1 MVSLTVSS
9 DSNSQN
15 KPIDSGAVL
24 FKQVPSIARYPNF
37 LRKFL
42 VFTLQWLIS
51 ERRINEFLSKHAL
64 TRDFDFIDQVFQLL
78 QTDCTVRHSDLE
90 NIPADGRVIIVANHP
105 LGGLDGLALLRL
117 VSSVRR
123 DVRIVVNEL
132 LLNITQLNNL
142 SLPVDAMG
150 GETRKADISRIRDA
164 LNNDEAVIIFPS
176 GEVSRASPKGI
187 RDRKWLPGFIQLA
200 KTTRA
205 PVLPVHIKARNSNL
219 FYAVS
224 RISRPLSML
233 MLPRE
238 MLGFRG
244 QIKFTIGQMIAP
256 KAIES
261 LPFSRKKRASLLR
274 EHLWRIGVGKKPL
287 FDTETSIIHPQNR
300 QAIRAEL
307 KQAEILG
314 QTSDNKTILLF
325 DYRDNSVVLDEIG
338 RLREITF
345 RAVGEGTGR
354 RKDTDHFD
362 QYYRHLILWDE
373 KDLEIVGAYRMGEI
387 WKWPHHDSALLYS
400 SSLFD
405 YSDTATTLFDG
416 GLELGRSF
424 VQPQYWGKLSL
435 DYLWQGIG
443 AYLARHP
450 DVTYLFGP
458 VSLSQ
463 NLPKKALDL
472 LVSHYGSHYPDPQ
485 NLASAK
491 KPYVVDVGPT
501 ASCTGPQDTENA
513 ATAFVDLRAQLDFLG
528 VKIPTLYKQYA
539 EVCLPGGTRFCGF
552 NIDENFGYC
561 VDGLVV
567 VDLDQLKPK
576 KRDRYITRHKISQ
589 HRPTPFNKVQS

>member
-1 MVSLTVSS
+1 MKRMDSLAVSS
-9 DSNSQN
+9 DTTSQN
-15 KPIDSGAVL
+15 KPIDSGAIL
-24 FKQVPSIARYPNF
+24 LEQMPSIARYPKL
-37 LRKFL
+37 LRRL
-42 VFTLQWLIS
+42 LLLTLQWLIC
-51 ERRINEFLSKHAL
+51 ERRINRFLSQHAM
-64 TRDFDFIDQVFQLL
+64 TRDFDFVDQVFQLVP
-78 QTDCTVRHSDLE
+78 TDCTVRHSDLE
-90 NIPADGRVIIVANHP
+90 NIPARGRVIIVANHP

-142 SLPVDAMG
+142 FLPVDAMG
-150 GETRKADISRIRDA
+150 GETRKADISRILDA

-176 GEVSRASPKGI
+176 GEVSRAGPKGI

-200 KTTRA
+200 KTAYA

-219 FYAVS
+219 FYVVS

-238 MLGFRG
+238 MLGFGG
-244 QIKFTIGQMIAP
+244 QMKFTIGQMITP

-261 LPFSRKKRASLLR
+261 LPFSRKKRASLLS

-287 FDTETSIIHPQNR
+287 FDTETSIIRPQDR
-300 QAIRAEL
+300 QTIRAEL

-314 QTSDNKTILLF
+314 RTSDNKTILLF

-362 QYYRHLILWDE
+362 QYYRHLILWDDN
-373 KDLEIVGAYRMGEI
+373 DLEIVGAYRLGEI
-387 WKWPHHDSALLYS
+387 WKWPQRDSALLYS

-405 YSDTATTLFDG
+405 YSDTATKLFEG

-443 AYLARHP
+443 AYLARHT
-450 DVTYLFGP
+450 DVKYLFGP

-463 NLPKKALDL
+463 NLPKKARDL
-472 LVSHYGSHYPDPQ
+472 LVSHYGSHYQDPE

-501 ASCTGPQDTENA
+501 VSMTGPQDTENA
-513 ATAFVDLRAQLDFLG
+513 AAAFVNMRAQLDFLG

-539 EVCLPGGTRFCGF
+539 EVCLPGGTRFCCF
-552 NIDENFGYC
+552 NIDKNFGYC

-567 VDLDQLKPK
+567 VDLDHLKPK
-576 KRDRYITRHKISQ
+576 KRERYITRHKISLDP
-589 HRPTPFNKVQS
+589 PTAIQ

>member
-1 MVSLTVSS
+1 MDSLAVSS
-9 DSNSQN
+9 DTTSQN
-15 KPIDSGAVL
+15 KPIDSGAIL
-24 FKQVPSIARYPNF
+24 LEQMPSIARYPKL
-37 LRKFL
+37 LRRL
-42 VFTLQWLIS
+42 LLLTLQWLIC
-51 ERRINEFLSKHAL
+51 ERRINRFLSQHAM
-64 TRDFDFIDQVFQLL
+64 TRDFDFVDQVFQLV

-90 NIPADGRVIIVANHP
+90 NIPARGRVIIVANHP

-142 SLPVDAMG
+142 FLPVDAMG
-150 GETRKADISRIRDA
+150 GETRKADISRILDA

-176 GEVSRASPKGI
+176 GEVSRAGPKGI

-200 KTTRA
+200 KTAYA

-219 FYAVS
+219 FYVVS

-238 MLGFRG
+238 MLGFGG
-244 QIKFTIGQMIAP
+244 QMKFTIGQMIAP
-256 KAIES
+256 NAIES
-261 LPFSRKKRASLLR
+261 LPFSRKKRASLLS

-287 FDTETSIIHPQNR
+287 FDTETSIIRPQDR
-300 QAIRAEL
+300 QTIRAEL

-314 QTSDNKTILLF
+314 QTSDNKIILLF

-338 RLREITF
+338 RLREVTF

-362 QYYRHLILWDE
+362 QYYRHLILWDDN
-373 KDLEIVGAYRMGEI
+373 DLEIVGAYRLGEI
-387 WKWPHHDSALLYS
+387 WKWPQRDSALLYS

-405 YSDTATTLFDG
+405 YSDTATKLFGG

-443 AYLARHP
+443 AYLARHT
-450 DVTYLFGP
+450 DVKYLFGP

-463 NLPKKALDL
+463 NLPKKARDL
-472 LVSHYGSHYPDPQ
+472 LVSHYGSHYQDPE

-501 ASCTGPQDTENA
+501 VSMTGPQDTENA
-513 ATAFVDLRAQLDFLG
+513 AAAFVNMRAQLDFLG

-539 EVCLPGGTRFCGF
+539 EVCLPGGTRFCCF
-552 NIDENFGYC
+552 NIDKNFGYC

-567 VDLDQLKPK
+567 VDLDHLKPK
-576 KRDRYITRHKISQ
+576 KRERYITRHKISLDP
-589 HRPTPFNKVQS
+589 PTAIQ

>member
-1 MVSLTVSS
+1 MDSLAVSS
-9 DSNSQN
+9 DTTSQN
-15 KPIDSGAVL
+15 KPIDSGAIL
-24 FKQVPSIARYPNF
+24 LEQMPSIARYPKL
-37 LRKFL
+37 LRRL
-42 VFTLQWLIS
+42 LLLTLQWLIC
-51 ERRINEFLSKHAL
+51 ERRINRFLSQHAM
-64 TRDFDFIDQVFQLL
+64 TRDFDFVDQVFQLVP
-78 QTDCTVRHSDLE
+78 TDCTVRHSDLE
-90 NIPADGRVIIVANHP
+90 NIPARGRVIIVANHP

-142 SLPVDAMG
+142 FLPVDAMG
-150 GETRKADISRIRDA
+150 GETRKADISRILDA

-176 GEVSRASPKGI
+176 GEVSRAGPKGI

-200 KTTRA
+200 KTAYA

-219 FYAVS
+219 FYVVS

-238 MLGFRG
+238 MLGFGG
-244 QIKFTIGQMIAP
+244 QMKFTIGQMIAP
-256 KAIES
+256 NAIES
-261 LPFSRKKRASLLR
+261 LPFSRKKRASLLS

-287 FDTETSIIHPQNR
+287 FDTETSIIRPQDR
-300 QAIRAEL
+300 QTIRAEL

-314 QTSDNKTILLF
+314 RTSDNKTILLF

-362 QYYRHLILWDE
+362 QYYRHLILWDDN
-373 KDLEIVGAYRMGEI
+373 DLEIVGAYRLGEI
-387 WKWPHHDSALLYS
+387 WKWPQRDSALLYS

-405 YSDTATTLFDG
+405 YSDTATKLFEG

-443 AYLARHP
+443 AYLARHT
-450 DVTYLFGP
+450 DVKYLFGP

-463 NLPKKALDL
+463 NLPKKARDL
-472 LVSHYGSHYPDPQ
+472 LVSHYGSHYQDPE

-501 ASCTGPQDTENA
+501 VSMTGPQDTENA
-513 ATAFVDLRAQLDFLG
+513 AAAFVNMRAQLDFLG

-539 EVCLPGGTRFCGF
+539 EVCLPGGTRFCCF

-567 VDLDQLKPK
+567 VDLDHLKPK
-576 KRDRYITRHKISQ
+576 KRERYITRHKISQ
-589 HRPTPFNKVQS
+589 DPPTAIQ

>member
-1 MVSLTVSS
+1 MKRMDSLAVSS
-9 DSNSQN
+9 DTTSQN
-15 KPIDSGAVL
+15 KPIDSGAIL
-24 FKQVPSIARYPNF
+24 LEQMPSIARYPKL
-37 LRKFL
+37 LRRL
-42 VFTLQWLIS
+42 LLLTLQWLIC
-51 ERRINEFLSKHAL
+51 ERRINRFLSQHAM
-64 TRDFDFIDQVFQLL
+64 TRDFDFVDQVFQLVP
-78 QTDCTVRHSDLE
+78 TDCTVRHSDLE
-90 NIPADGRVIIVANHP
+90 NIPARGRVIIVANHP

-142 SLPVDAMG
+142 FLPVDAMG
-150 GETRKADISRIRDA
+150 GETRKADISRILDA

-176 GEVSRASPKGI
+176 GEVSRAGPKGI

-200 KTTRA
+200 KTAYA

-219 FYAVS
+219 FYVVS

-238 MLGFRG
+238 MLGFGG
-244 QIKFTIGQMIAP
+244 QMKFTIGQMIAP
-256 KAIES
+256 NAIES
-261 LPFSRKKRASLLR
+261 LPFSRKKRASLLS

-287 FDTETSIIHPQNR
+287 FDTETSIIRPQDR
-300 QAIRAEL
+300 QSIRAEL

-314 QTSDNKTILLF
+314 QTSDNKIILLF

-362 QYYRHLILWDE
+362 QYYRHLILWDDN
-373 KDLEIVGAYRMGEI
+373 DLEIVGAYRLGEI
-387 WKWPHHDSALLYS
+387 WKWPQRDSALLYS

-405 YSDTATTLFDG
+405 YSDTATKLFEG

-443 AYLARHP
+443 AYLARHT
-450 DVTYLFGP
+450 DVKYLFGP

-463 NLPKKALDL
+463 NLPKKARDL
-472 LVSHYGSHYPDPQ
+472 LVSHYGSHYQDPE

-501 ASCTGPQDTENA
+501 VSMTGPQDTENA
-513 ATAFVDLRAQLDFLG
+513 AAAFFNMRAQLDFLG

-539 EVCLPGGTRFCGF
+539 EVCLPGGTRFCCF
-552 NIDENFGYC
+552 NIDKNFGYC

-567 VDLDQLKPK
+567 VDLDHLKPK
-576 KRDRYITRHKISQ
+576 KRERYITRHKISLDP
-589 HRPTPFNKVQS
+589 PTAIQ

>member
-1 MVSLTVSS
+1 MDSLAVSS
-9 DSNSQN
+9 DTTSQN
-15 KPIDSGAVL
+15 KPIDSGAIL
-24 FKQVPSIARYPNF
+24 LEQMPSIARYPKL
-37 LRKFL
+37 LRRL
-42 VFTLQWLIS
+42 LLLTLQWLIC
-51 ERRINEFLSKHAL
+51 ERRINRFLVQHAM
-64 TRDFDFIDQVFQLL
+64 TRDFDFVDQVFQLV

-90 NIPADGRVIIVANHP
+90 NIPARGRVIIVANHP

-123 DVRIVVNEL
+123 DVRIVANEL

-142 SLPVDAMG
+142 FLPVDAMG
-150 GETRKADISRIRDA
+150 GETRKADISRILDA

-176 GEVSRASPKGI
+176 GEVSRAGPKGI

-200 KTTRA
+200 KTAYA

-219 FYAVS
+219 FYVVS

-238 MLGFRG
+238 MLGFGG
-244 QIKFTIGQMIAP
+244 QMKFTIGQMITP

-261 LPFSRKKRASLLR
+261 LPFSRKKRASLLS

-287 FDTETSIIHPQNR
+287 FDTETSIIRPQDR
-300 QAIRAEL
+300 QTIRAEL

-314 QTSDNKTILLF
+314 RTSDNKTILLF

-362 QYYRHLILWDE
+362 QYYRHLILWDDN
-373 KDLEIVGAYRMGEI
+373 DLEIVGAYRLGEI
-387 WKWPHHDSALLYS
+387 WKWPQRDSALLYS

-405 YSDTATTLFDG
+405 YSDTATKLFEG

-443 AYLARHP
+443 AYLARHT
-450 DVTYLFGP
+450 DVKYLFGP

-463 NLPKKALDL
+463 NLPKKARDL
-472 LVSHYGSHYPDPQ
+472 LVSHYGSHYQDPE

-501 ASCTGPQDTENA
+501 VSMTGPQDTENA
-513 ATAFVDLRAQLDFLG
+513 AAAFVNMRAQLDFLG

-539 EVCLPGGTRFCGF
+539 EVCLPGGTRFCCF
-552 NIDENFGYC
+552 NIDKNFGYC

-567 VDLDQLKPK
+567 VDLDHLKPK
-576 KRDRYITRHKISQ
+576 KRERYITRHKISLDP
-589 HRPTPFNKVQS
+589 PTAIQ

>member
-1 MVSLTVSS
+1 MDSLAVSS
-9 DSNSQN
+9 DTTSQN
-15 KPIDSGAVL
+15 KPIDSGAIL
-24 FKQVPSIARYPNF
+24 LEQMPSIARYPKL
-37 LRKFL
+37 LRRL
-42 VFTLQWLIS
+42 LLLTLQWLIC
-51 ERRINEFLSKHAL
+51 ERRINRFLSQHAM
-64 TRDFDFIDQVFQLL
+64 TRDFDFVDQVFQLVP
-78 QTDCTVRHSDLE
+78 TDCTVRHSDLE
-90 NIPADGRVIIVANHP
+90 NIPARGRVIIVANHP

-142 SLPVDAMG
+142 FLPVDAMG
-150 GETRKADISRIRDA
+150 GETRKADISRILDA

-176 GEVSRASPKGI
+176 GEVSRAGPKGI

-200 KTTRA
+200 KTAYA

-219 FYAVS
+219 FYVVS

-238 MLGFRG
+238 MLGFGG
-244 QIKFTIGQMIAP
+244 QMKFTIGQMITP

-261 LPFSRKKRASLLR
+261 LPFSRKKRASLLS

-287 FDTETSIIHPQNR
+287 FDTETSIIRPQDR
-300 QAIRAEL
+300 QTIRAEL

-314 QTSDNKTILLF
+314 QTSDNKIILLF

-362 QYYRHLILWDE
+362 QYYRHLILWDDN
-373 KDLEIVGAYRMGEI
+373 DLEIVGAYRLGEI
-387 WKWPHHDSALLYS
+387 WKWPQRDSALLYS

-443 AYLARHP
+443 AYLARHT
-450 DVTYLFGP
+450 DVKYLFGP

-463 NLPKKALDL
+463 NLPKKARDL
-472 LVSHYGSHYPDPQ
+472 LVSHYGSHYQDPE

-501 ASCTGPQDTENA
+501 VSMTGPQDTENA
-513 ATAFVDLRAQLDFLG
+513 AAAFVNMRAQLDFLG

-539 EVCLPGGTRFCGF
+539 EVCLPGGTRFCCF

-567 VDLDQLKPK
+567 VDLDHLKPK
-576 KRDRYITRHKISQ
+576 KRERYITRHKISLDP
-589 HRPTPFNKVQS
+589 PTAIQ

>member
-1 MVSLTVSS
+1 MDSLAVSS
-9 DSNSQN
+9 DTTSQN
-15 KPIDSGAVL
+15 KPIDSGAIL
-24 FKQVPSIARYPNF
+24 LEQMPSIARYPKL
-37 LRKFL
+37 LRRL
-42 VFTLQWLIS
+42 LLLTLQWLIC
-51 ERRINEFLSKHAL
+51 ERRINRFLSQHAM
-64 TRDFDFIDQVFQLL
+64 TRDFDFVDQVFQLVP
-78 QTDCTVRHSDLE
+78 TDCTVRHSDLE
-90 NIPADGRVIIVANHP
+90 NIPARGRVIIVANHP

-142 SLPVDAMG
+142 FLPVDAMG
-150 GETRKADISRIRDA
+150 GETRKADISRILDA

-176 GEVSRASPKGI
+176 GEVSRAGPKGI

-200 KTTRA
+200 KTAYA

-219 FYAVS
+219 FYVVS

-238 MLGFRG
+238 MLGFGG
-244 QIKFTIGQMIAP
+244 QMKFTIGQMITP

-261 LPFSRKKRASLLR
+261 LPFSRKKRASLLS

-287 FDTETSIIHPQNR
+287 FDTETSIIRPQDR
-300 QAIRAEL
+300 QTIRAEL

-314 QTSDNKTILLF
+314 RTSDNKTILLF

-362 QYYRHLILWDE
+362 QYYRHLILWDDN
-373 KDLEIVGAYRMGEI
+373 DLEIVGAYRLGEI
-387 WKWPHHDSALLYS
+387 WKWPQRDSALLYS

-405 YSDTATTLFDG
+405 YSDTATKLFEG

-443 AYLARHP
+443 AYLARHT
-450 DVTYLFGP
+450 DVKYLFGP

-463 NLPKKALDL
+463 NLPKKARDL
-472 LVSHYGSHYPDPQ
+472 LVSHYGSHYQDPE

-501 ASCTGPQDTENA
+501 VSMTGPQDTENA
-513 ATAFVDLRAQLDFLG
+513 AAAFVNMRAQLDFLG

-539 EVCLPGGTRFCGF
+539 EVCLPGGTRFCCF
-552 NIDENFGYC
+552 NIDKNFGYC

-567 VDLDQLKPK
+567 VDLDHLKPK
-576 KRDRYITRHKISQ
+576 KRERYITRHKISLDP
-589 HRPTPFNKVQS
+589 PTAIQ

>member
-1 MVSLTVSS
+1 MDSLAVSS
-9 DSNSQN
+9 DTTSQN
-15 KPIDSGAVL
+15 KPIDSGAIL
-24 FKQVPSIARYPNF
+24 LEQMPSIARYPKL
-37 LRKFL
+37 LRRL
-42 VFTLQWLIS
+42 LLLTLQWLIC
-51 ERRINEFLSKHAL
+51 ERRINRFLSQHAM
-64 TRDFDFIDQVFQLL
+64 TRDFDFVDQVFQLVP
-78 QTDCTVRHSDLE
+78 TDCTVRHSDLE
-90 NIPADGRVIIVANHP
+90 NIPARGRVIIVANHP

-142 SLPVDAMG
+142 FLPVDAMG
-150 GETRKADISRIRDA
+150 GETRKADISRILDA

-176 GEVSRASPKGI
+176 GEVSRAGPKGI

-200 KTTRA
+200 KTAYA

-219 FYAVS
+219 FYVVS

-238 MLGFRG
+238 MLGFGG
-244 QIKFTIGQMIAP
+244 QMKFTIGQMIAP
-256 KAIES
+256 NAIES
-261 LPFSRKKRASLLR
+261 LPFSRKKRASLLS

-287 FDTETSIIHPQNR
+287 FDTETSIIRPQDR
-300 QAIRAEL
+300 QTIRAEL

-314 QTSDNKTILLF
+314 QTSDNKIILLF

-362 QYYRHLILWDE
+362 QYYRHLILWDDN
-373 KDLEIVGAYRMGEI
+373 DLEIVGAYRLGEI
-387 WKWPHHDSALLYS
+387 WKWPQRDSALLYS

-405 YSDTATTLFDG
+405 YSDTATKLFEG

-443 AYLARHP
+443 AYLARHT
-450 DVTYLFGP
+450 DVKYLFGP

-463 NLPKKALDL
+463 NLPKKARDL
-472 LVSHYGSHYPDPQ
+472 LVSHYGSHYQDPE

-501 ASCTGPQDTENA
+501 VSMTGPQDTENA
-513 ATAFVDLRAQLDFLG
+513 AAAFVNMRAQLDFLG

-539 EVCLPGGTRFCGF
+539 EVCLPGGTRFCCF

-567 VDLDQLKPK
+567 VDLDHLKPK
-576 KRDRYITRHKISQ
+576 KRERYITRHKISQ
-589 HRPTPFNKVQS
+589 DSPTAIQ

>member
-1 MVSLTVSS
+1 MDSLAVSS
-9 DSNSQN
+9 DTTSQN
-15 KPIDSGAVL
+15 KPIDSGAIL
-24 FKQVPSIARYPNF
+24 LEQMPSIARYPKL
-37 LRKFL
+37 LRRL
-42 VFTLQWLIS
+42 LLLTLQWLIC
-51 ERRINEFLSKHAL
+51 ERRINRFLSQHAM
-64 TRDFDFIDQVFQLL
+64 TRDFDFVDQVFQLV

-90 NIPADGRVIIVANHP
+90 NIPARGRVIIVANHP

-142 SLPVDAMG
+142 FLPVDAMG
-150 GETRKADISRIRDA
+150 GETRKADISRILDA

-176 GEVSRASPKGI
+176 GEVSRAGPKGI

-200 KTTRA
+200 KTAYA

-219 FYAVS
+219 FYVVS

-238 MLGFRG
+238 MLGFGG
-244 QIKFTIGQMIAP
+244 QMKFTIGQMIAP
-256 KAIES
+256 NAIES
-261 LPFSRKKRASLLR
+261 LPFSRKKRASLLS

-287 FDTETSIIHPQNR
+287 FDTETSIIRPQDR
-300 QAIRAEL
+300 QTIRAEL

-314 QTSDNKTILLF
+314 RTSDNKTILLF

-362 QYYRHLILWDE
+362 QYYRHLILWDDN
-373 KDLEIVGAYRMGEI
+373 DLEIVGAYRLGEI
-387 WKWPHHDSALLYS
+387 WKWPQRDSALLYS

-405 YSDTATTLFDG
+405 YSDTATKLFEG

-443 AYLARHP
+443 AYLARHT
-450 DVTYLFGP
+450 DVKYLFGP

-463 NLPKKALDL
+463 NLPKKARDL
-472 LVSHYGSHYPDPQ
+472 LVSHYGSHYQDPE

-501 ASCTGPQDTENA
+501 VSMTGPQDTENA
-513 ATAFVDLRAQLDFLG
+513 AAAFVNMRAQLDFLG

-539 EVCLPGGTRFCGF
+539 EVCLPGGTRFCCF

-567 VDLDQLKPK
+567 VDLDHLKPK
-576 KRDRYITRHKISQ
+576 KRERYITRHKISLDP
-589 HRPTPFNKVQS
+589 PTAIQ

>member
-1 MVSLTVSS
+1 MDSLAVSS
-9 DSNSQN
+9 DTTSQN
-15 KPIDSGAVL
+15 KPIDSGAIL
-24 FKQVPSIARYPNF
+24 LEQMPSIARYPKL
-37 LRKFL
+37 LRRL
-42 VFTLQWLIS
+42 LLLTLQWLIC
-51 ERRINEFLSKHAL
+51 ERRINRFLSQHAM
-64 TRDFDFIDQVFQLL
+64 TRDFDFVDQVFQLV

-90 NIPADGRVIIVANHP
+90 NIPARGRVIIVANHP

-142 SLPVDAMG
+142 FLPVDAMG
-150 GETRKADISRIRDA
+150 GETRKADISRILDA

-176 GEVSRASPKGI
+176 GEVSRAGPKGI

-200 KTTRA
+200 KTAYA

-219 FYAVS
+219 FYVVS

-238 MLGFRG
+238 MLGFGG
-244 QIKFTIGQMIAP
+244 QMKFTIGQMITP

-261 LPFSRKKRASLLR
+261 LPFSRKKRASLLS

-287 FDTETSIIHPQNR
+287 FDTETSIIRPQDR
-300 QAIRAEL
+300 QTIRAEL

-314 QTSDNKTILLF
+314 QTSDNKIILLF

-362 QYYRHLILWDE
+362 QYYRHLILWDDN
-373 KDLEIVGAYRMGEI
+373 DLEIVGAYRLGEI
-387 WKWPHHDSALLYS
+387 WKWPQRDSALLYS

-443 AYLARHP
+443 AYLARHT
-450 DVTYLFGP
+450 DVKYLFGP

-463 NLPKKALDL
+463 NLPKKARDL
-472 LVSHYGSHYPDPQ
+472 LISHYGSHYPDPE

-501 ASCTGPQDTENA
+501 VSMTGPQDTENA
-513 ATAFVDLRAQLDFLG
+513 AAAFVNMRAQLDFLG

-539 EVCLPGGTRFCGF
+539 EVCLPGGTRFCCF
-552 NIDENFGYC
+552 NIDKNFGYC

-567 VDLDQLKPK
+567 VDLDHLKPK
-576 KRDRYITRHKISQ
+576 KRERYITRHKISLDP
-589 HRPTPFNKVQS
+589 PTAIQ

>member
-1 MVSLTVSS
+1 MKRMDSLAVSS
-9 DSNSQN
+9 DTTSQN
-15 KPIDSGAVL
+15 KPIDSGAIL
-24 FKQVPSIARYPNF
+24 LEQMPSIARYPKL
-37 LRKFL
+37 LRRL
-42 VFTLQWLIS
+42 LLLTLQWLIC
-51 ERRINEFLSKHAL
+51 ERRINRFLSQHAM
-64 TRDFDFIDQVFQLL
+64 TRDFDFVDQVFQLVP
-78 QTDCTVRHSDLE
+78 TDCTVRHSDLE
-90 NIPADGRVIIVANHP
+90 NIPARGRVIIVANHP

-142 SLPVDAMG
+142 FLPVDAMG
-150 GETRKADISRIRDA
+150 GETRKADISRILDA

-176 GEVSRASPKGI
+176 GEVSRAGPKGI

-200 KTTRA
+200 KTAYA

-219 FYAVS
+219 FYVVS

-238 MLGFRG
+238 MLGFGG
-244 QIKFTIGQMIAP
+244 QMKFTIGQMIAP
-256 KAIES
+256 NAIES
-261 LPFSRKKRASLLR
+261 LPFSRKKRASLLS

-287 FDTETSIIHPQNR
+287 FDTETSIIRPQDR
-300 QAIRAEL
+300 QTIRAEL

-314 QTSDNKTILLF
+314 QTSDNKIILLF

-362 QYYRHLILWDE
+362 QYYRHLILWDDN
-373 KDLEIVGAYRMGEI
+373 DLEIVGAYRLGEI
-387 WKWPHHDSALLYS
+387 WKWPQRDSALLYS

-405 YSDTATTLFDG
+405 YSDTATKLFEG

-443 AYLARHP
+443 AYLARHT
-450 DVTYLFGP
+450 DVKYLFGP

-463 NLPKKALDL
+463 NLPKKARDL
-472 LVSHYGSHYPDPQ
+472 LVSHYGSHYPDPE

-501 ASCTGPQDTENA
+501 VSMTGPQDTENA
-513 ATAFVDLRAQLDFLG
+513 AAAFVNMRAQLDFLG

-539 EVCLPGGTRFCGF
+539 EVCLPGGTRFCCF

-567 VDLDQLKPK
+567 VDLDHLKPK
-576 KRDRYITRHKISQ
+576 KRERYITRHKISLDP
-589 HRPTPFNKVQS
+589 PTAIQ

>member
-1 MVSLTVSS
+1 MDSLAVSS
-9 DSNSQN
+9 DTTSQN
-15 KPIDSGAVL
+15 KPIDSGAIL
-24 FKQVPSIARYPNF
+24 LEQMPSIARYPKL
-37 LRKFL
+37 LRRL
-42 VFTLQWLIS
+42 LLLTLQWLIC
-51 ERRINEFLSKHAL
+51 ERRINRFLSQHAM
-64 TRDFDFIDQVFQLL
+64 TRDFDFVDQVFQLVP
-78 QTDCTVRHSDLE
+78 TDCTVRHSDLE
-90 NIPADGRVIIVANHP
+90 NIPARGRVIIVANHP

-142 SLPVDAMG
+142 FLPVDAMG
-150 GETRKADISRIRDA
+150 GETRKADISRILDA

-176 GEVSRASPKGI
+176 GEVSRAGPKGI

-200 KTTRA
+200 KTAYA

-219 FYAVS
+219 FYVVS

-238 MLGFRG
+238 MLGFGG
-244 QIKFTIGQMIAP
+244 QMKFTIGQMITP

-261 LPFSRKKRASLLR
+261 LPFSRKKRASLLS

-287 FDTETSIIHPQNR
+287 FDTETSIIRPQDR
-300 QAIRAEL
+300 QTIRAEL

-314 QTSDNKTILLF
+314 RTSDNKTILLF

-362 QYYRHLILWDE
+362 QYYRHLILWDDN
-373 KDLEIVGAYRMGEI
+373 DLEIVGAYRLGEI
-387 WKWPHHDSALLYS
+387 WKWPQRDSALLYS

-405 YSDTATTLFDG
+405 YSDTATKLFEG

-443 AYLARHP
+443 AYLARHT
-450 DVTYLFGP
+450 DVKYLFGP

-463 NLPKKALDL
+463 NLPKKARDL
-472 LVSHYGSHYPDPQ
+472 LVSHYGSHYQDPE

-501 ASCTGPQDTENA
+501 VSMTGPQDTENA
-513 ATAFVDLRAQLDFLG
+513 AAAFVNMRAQLDFLG

-539 EVCLPGGTRFCGF
+539 EVCSPGGTRFCCF

-567 VDLDQLKPK
+567 VDLDHLKPK
-576 KRDRYITRHKISQ
+576 KRERYITRHKISQ
-589 HRPTPFNKVQS
+589 DSSTAIQ

>member
-1 MVSLTVSS
+1 MDSLAVSS
-9 DSNSQN
+9 DTTSQN
-15 KPIDSGAVL
+15 KPIDSGAIL
-24 FKQVPSIARYPNF
+24 LEQMPSIARYPKL
-37 LRKFL
+37 LRRL
-42 VFTLQWLIS
+42 LLLTLQWLIC
-51 ERRINEFLSKHAL
+51 ERRINRFLSQHAM
-64 TRDFDFIDQVFQLL
+64 TRDFDFVDQVFQLVP
-78 QTDCTVRHSDLE
+78 TDCTVRHSDLE
-90 NIPADGRVIIVANHP
+90 NIPARGRVIIVANHP

-142 SLPVDAMG
+142 FLPVDAMG
-150 GETRKADISRIRDA
+150 GETRKADISRILDA

-176 GEVSRASPKGI
+176 GEVSRAGPKGI

-200 KTTRA
+200 KTAYA

-219 FYAVS
+219 FYVVS

-238 MLGFRG
+238 MLGFGG
-244 QIKFTIGQMIAP
+244 QMKFTIGQMIAP
-256 KAIES
+256 NAIES
-261 LPFSRKKRASLLR
+261 LPFSRKKRASLLS

-287 FDTETSIIHPQNR
+287 FDTETSIIRPQDR
-300 QAIRAEL
+300 QTIRAEL

-314 QTSDNKTILLF
+314 RTSDNKTILLF

-362 QYYRHLILWDE
+362 QYYRHLILWDDN
-373 KDLEIVGAYRMGEI
+373 DLEIVGAYRLGEI
-387 WKWPHHDSALLYS
+387 WKWPQRDSALLYS
-400 SSLFD
+400 SPLFD
-405 YSDTATTLFDG
+405 YSDTATKLFEG

-443 AYLARHP
+443 AYLARHT
-450 DVTYLFGP
+450 DVKYLFGP

-463 NLPKKALDL
+463 NLPKKARDL
-472 LVSHYGSHYPDPQ
+472 LVSHYGSHYQDPE

-501 ASCTGPQDTENA
+501 VSMTGPQDTENA
-513 ATAFVDLRAQLDFLG
+513 AAAFVNMRAQLDFLG

-539 EVCLPGGTRFCGF
+539 EVCLPGGTRFCCF

-567 VDLDQLKPK
+567 VDLDHLKPK
-576 KRDRYITRHKISQ
+576 KRERYITRHKISQ
-589 HRPTPFNKVQS
+589 DSPTAIQ

>member
-1 MVSLTVSS
+1 MDSLAVSS
-9 DSNSQN
+9 DTTSQN
-15 KPIDSGAVL
+15 KPIDSGAIL
-24 FKQVPSIARYPNF
+24 LEQMPSIARYPKL
-37 LRKFL
+37 LRRL
-42 VFTLQWLIS
+42 LLLTLQWLIC
-51 ERRINEFLSKHAL
+51 ERRINRFLSQHAM
-64 TRDFDFIDQVFQLL
+64 TRDFDFVDQVFQLVP
-78 QTDCTVRHSDLE
+78 TDCTVRHSDLE
-90 NIPADGRVIIVANHP
+90 NIPARGRVIIVANHP

-142 SLPVDAMG
+142 FLPVDAMG
-150 GETRKADISRIRDA
+150 GETRKADISRILDA

-176 GEVSRASPKGI
+176 GEVSRAGPKGI

-200 KTTRA
+200 KTAYA

-219 FYAVS
+219 FYVVS

-238 MLGFRG
+238 MLGFGG
-244 QIKFTIGQMIAP
+244 QMKFTIGQMITP

-261 LPFSRKKRASLLR
+261 LPFSRKKRASLLS

-287 FDTETSIIHPQNR
+287 FDTETSIIRPQDR
-300 QAIRAEL
+300 QTIRAEL

-314 QTSDNKTILLF
+314 QTSDNKIILLF

-362 QYYRHLILWDE
+362 QYYRHLILWDDN
-373 KDLEIVGAYRMGEI
+373 DLEIVGAYRLGEI
-387 WKWPHHDSALLYS
+387 WKWPQRDSALLYS

-405 YSDTATTLFDG
+405 YSDTATKLFEG

-443 AYLARHP
+443 AYLARHT
-450 DVTYLFGP
+450 DVKYLFGP

-463 NLPKKALDL
+463 NLPKKARDL
-472 LVSHYGSHYPDPQ
+472 LVSHYGSHYQDPE

-501 ASCTGPQDTENA
+501 VSMTGPQDTENA
-513 ATAFVDLRAQLDFLG
+513 AAAFVNMRAQLDFLG

-539 EVCLPGGTRFCGF
+539 EVCLPGGTRFCCF

-567 VDLDQLKPK
+567 VDLDHLKPK
-576 KRDRYITRHKISQ
+576 KRERYITRHKISLDP
-589 HRPTPFNKVQS
+589 PTAIQ

>member
-1 MVSLTVSS
+1 MDSLAVSS
-9 DSNSQN
+9 DTTSQN
-15 KPIDSGAVL
+15 KPIDSGAIL
-24 FKQVPSIARYPNF
+24 LEQMPSIARYPKL
-37 LRKFL
+37 LRRL
-42 VFTLQWLIS
+42 LLLTLQWLIC
-51 ERRINEFLSKHAL
+51 ERRINRFLSQHAM
-64 TRDFDFIDQVFQLL
+64 TRDFDFVDQVFQLVP
-78 QTDCTVRHSDLE
+78 TDCTVRHSDLE
-90 NIPADGRVIIVANHP
+90 NIPARGRVIIVANHP

-142 SLPVDAMG
+142 FLPVDAMG
-150 GETRKADISRIRDA
+150 GETRKADISRILDA

-176 GEVSRASPKGI
+176 GEVSRAGPKGI

-200 KTTRA
+200 KTAYA

-219 FYAVS
+219 FYVVS

-238 MLGFRG
+238 MLGFGG
-244 QIKFTIGQMIAP
+244 QMKFTIGQMITP

-261 LPFSRKKRASLLR
+261 LPFSRKKRASLLS

-287 FDTETSIIHPQNR
+287 FDTETSIIRPQDR
-300 QAIRAEL
+300 QTIRAEL

-314 QTSDNKTILLF
+314 QTSDNKIILLF

-362 QYYRHLILWDE
+362 QYYRHLILWDDN
-373 KDLEIVGAYRMGEI
+373 DLEIVGAYRLGEI
-387 WKWPHHDSALLYS
+387 WKWPQRDSALLYS

-443 AYLARHP
+443 AYLARHT
-450 DVTYLFGP
+450 DVKYLFGP

-463 NLPKKALDL
+463 NLPKKARDL
-472 LVSHYGSHYPDPQ
+472 LVSHYGSHYQDPE

-501 ASCTGPQDTENA
+501 VSMTGPQDTENA
-513 ATAFVDLRAQLDFLG
+513 AAAFVNMRAQLDFLG

-539 EVCLPGGTRFCGF
+539 EVCLPGGTRFCCF

-567 VDLDQLKPK
+567 VDLDHLKPK
-576 KRDRYITRHKISQ
+576 KRERYITRHKISQ
-589 HRPTPFNKVQS
+589 DSPTAIQ

>member
-1 MVSLTVSS
+1 MDSLAVSS
-9 DSNSQN
+9 DTTSQN
-15 KPIDSGAVL
+15 KPIDSGAIL
-24 FKQVPSIARYPNF
+24 LEQMPSIARYPKL
-37 LRKFL
+37 LRRL
-42 VFTLQWLIS
+42 LLLTLQWLIC
-51 ERRINEFLSKHAL
+51 ERRINRFLSQHAM
-64 TRDFDFIDQVFQLL
+64 TRDFDFVDQVFQLV

-90 NIPADGRVIIVANHP
+90 NIPARGRVIIVANHP

-142 SLPVDAMG
+142 FLPVDAMG
-150 GETRKADISRIRDA
+150 GETRKADISRILDA

-176 GEVSRASPKGI
+176 GEVSRAGPKGI

-200 KTTRA
+200 KTAYA

-219 FYAVS
+219 FYVVS

-238 MLGFRG
+238 MLGFGG
-244 QIKFTIGQMIAP
+244 QMKFTIGQMIAP
-256 KAIES
+256 NAIES
-261 LPFSRKKRASLLR
+261 LPFSRKKRASLLS

-287 FDTETSIIHPQNR
+287 FDTETSIIRPQDR
-300 QAIRAEL
+300 QTIRAEL

-314 QTSDNKTILLF
+314 QTSDNKIILLF

-362 QYYRHLILWDE
+362 QYYRHLILWDDN
-373 KDLEIVGAYRMGEI
+373 DLEIVGAYRLGEI
-387 WKWPHHDSALLYS
+387 WKWPQRDSALLYS

-405 YSDTATTLFDG
+405 YSDTATKLFEG

-443 AYLARHP
+443 AYLARHT
-450 DVTYLFGP
+450 DVKYLFGP

-463 NLPKKALDL
+463 NLPKKARDL
-472 LVSHYGSHYPDPQ
+472 LVSHYGSHYPDPE

-501 ASCTGPQDTENA
+501 VSMTGPQDTENA
-513 ATAFVDLRAQLDFLG
+513 AAAFVNMRAQLDFLG

-539 EVCLPGGTRFCGF
+539 EVCLPGGTRFCCF

-567 VDLDQLKPK
+567 VDLDHLKPK
-576 KRDRYITRHKISQ
+576 KRERYITRHKISQ
-589 HRPTPFNKVQS
+589 DSPTAIQ

>member
-1 MVSLTVSS
+1 MDSLAVSS
-9 DSNSQN
+9 DTTSQN
-15 KPIDSGAVL
+15 KPIDSGAIL
-24 FKQVPSIARYPNF
+24 LEQMPSIARYPKL
-37 LRKFL
+37 LRRL
-42 VFTLQWLIS
+42 LLLTLQWLIC
-51 ERRINEFLSKHAL
+51 ERRINRFLSQHAM
-64 TRDFDFIDQVFQLL
+64 TRDFDFVDQVFQLVP
-78 QTDCTVRHSDLE
+78 TDCTVRHSDLE
-90 NIPADGRVIIVANHP
+90 NIPARGRVIIVANHP

-142 SLPVDAMG
+142 FLPVDAMG
-150 GETRKADISRIRDA
+150 GETRKADISRILDA

-176 GEVSRASPKGI
+176 GEVSRAGPKGI

-200 KTTRA
+200 KTAYA

-219 FYAVS
+219 FYVVS

-238 MLGFRG
+238 MLGFGG
-244 QIKFTIGQMIAP
+244 QMKFTIGQMIAP
-256 KAIES
+256 NAIES
-261 LPFSRKKRASLLR
+261 LPFSRKKRASLLS

-287 FDTETSIIHPQNR
+287 FDTETSIIRPQDR
-300 QAIRAEL
+300 QTIRAEL

-314 QTSDNKTILLF
+314 QTSDNKIILLF

-362 QYYRHLILWDE
+362 QYYRHLILWDDN
-373 KDLEIVGAYRMGEI
+373 DLEIVGAYRLGEI
-387 WKWPHHDSALLYS
+387 WKWPQRDSALLYS

-443 AYLARHP
+443 AYLARHT
-450 DVTYLFGP
+450 DVKYLFGP

-463 NLPKKALDL
+463 NLPKKARDL
-472 LVSHYGSHYPDPQ
+472 LVSHYGSHYPDPE

-501 ASCTGPQDTENA
+501 VSMTGPQDTENA
-513 ATAFVDLRAQLDFLG
+513 AAAFVNMRAQLDFLG

-539 EVCLPGGTRFCGF
+539 EVCLPGGTRFCCF

-567 VDLDQLKPK
+567 VDLDHLKPK
-576 KRDRYITRHKISQ
+576 KRERYITRHKISQ
-589 HRPTPFNKVQS
+589 DSPTAIQ

>member
-1 MVSLTVSS
+1 MDSLAVSS
-9 DSNSQN
+9 DTTSQN
-15 KPIDSGAVL
+15 KPIDSGAIL
-24 FKQVPSIARYPNF
+24 LEQMPSIARYPKL
-37 LRKFL
+37 LRRL
-42 VFTLQWLIS
+42 LLLTLQWLIC
-51 ERRINEFLSKHAL
+51 ERRINRFLSQHAM
-64 TRDFDFIDQVFQLL
+64 TRDFDFVDQVFQLVP
-78 QTDCTVRHSDLE
+78 TDCTVRHSDLE
-90 NIPADGRVIIVANHP
+90 NIPARGRVIIVANHP

-142 SLPVDAMG
+142 FLPVDAMG
-150 GETRKADISRIRDA
+150 GETRKADISRILDA

-176 GEVSRASPKGI
+176 GEVSRAGPKGI

-200 KTTRA
+200 KTAYA

-219 FYAVS
+219 FYVVS

-238 MLGFRG
+238 MLGFGG
-244 QIKFTIGQMIAP
+244 QMKFTIGQMIAP
-256 KAIES
+256 NAIES
-261 LPFSRKKRASLLR
+261 LPFSRKKRASLLS

-287 FDTETSIIHPQNR
+287 FDTETSIIRPQDR
-300 QAIRAEL
+300 QTIRAEL

-314 QTSDNKTILLF
+314 QTSDNKIILLF

-362 QYYRHLILWDE
+362 QYYRHLILWDDN
-373 KDLEIVGAYRMGEI
+373 DLEIVGAYRLGEI
-387 WKWPHHDSALLYS
+387 WKWPQRDSALLYS

-405 YSDTATTLFDG
+405 YSNTATTLFDG

-443 AYLARHP
+443 AYLARHT
-450 DVTYLFGP
+450 DVKYLFGP

-463 NLPKKALDL
+463 NLPKKARDL
-472 LVSHYGSHYPDPQ
+472 LVSHYGSHYPDPE

-501 ASCTGPQDTENA
+501 VSMTGPQDTENA
-513 ATAFVDLRAQLDFLG
+513 AAAFVNMRAQLDFLG

-539 EVCLPGGTRFCGF
+539 EVCLPGGTRFCCF

-567 VDLDQLKPK
+567 VDLDHLKPK
-576 KRDRYITRHKISQ
+576 KRERYITRHKISQ
-589 HRPTPFNKVQS
+589 DSPTAIQ

>member
-1 MVSLTVSS
+1 MDSLAVSS
-9 DSNSQN
+9 DTTSQN
-15 KPIDSGAVL
+15 KPIDSGAIL
-24 FKQVPSIARYPNF
+24 LEQMPSIARYPKL
-37 LRKFL
+37 LRRL
-42 VFTLQWLIS
+42 LLLTLQWLIC
-51 ERRINEFLSKHAL
+51 ERRINRFLSQHAM
-64 TRDFDFIDQVFQLL
+64 TRDFDFVDQVFQLVP
-78 QTDCTVRHSDLE
+78 TDCTVRHSDLE
-90 NIPADGRVIIVANHP
+90 NIPARGRVIIVANHP

-142 SLPVDAMG
+142 FLPVDAMG
-150 GETRKADISRIRDA
+150 GETRKADISRILDA

-176 GEVSRASPKGI
+176 GEVSRAGPKGI

-200 KTTRA
+200 KTAYA

-219 FYAVS
+219 FYVVS

-238 MLGFRG
+238 MLGFGG
-244 QIKFTIGQMIAP
+244 QMKFTIGQMIAP
-256 KAIES
+256 NAIES
-261 LPFSRKKRASLLR
+261 LPFSRKKRASLLS

-287 FDTETSIIHPQNR
+287 FDTETSIIRPQDR
-300 QAIRAEL
+300 QTIRAEL

-314 QTSDNKTILLF
+314 QTSDNKIILLF

-362 QYYRHLILWDE
+362 QYYRHLILWDDN
-373 KDLEIVGAYRMGEI
+373 DLEIVGAYRLGEI
-387 WKWPHHDSALLYS
+387 WKWPQRDSALLYS

-443 AYLARHP
+443 AYLARHT
-450 DVTYLFGP
+450 DVKYLFGP

-463 NLPKKALDL
+463 NLPKKARDL
-472 LVSHYGSHYPDPQ
+472 LVSHYGSHYPDPE

-501 ASCTGPQDTENA
+501 VSMTGPQDTENA
-513 ATAFVDLRAQLDFLG
+513 AAAFVNMRAQLDFLG

-539 EVCLPGGTRFCGF
+539 EVCLPGGTRFCCF

-567 VDLDQLKPK
+567 VDLDHLKPK
-576 KRDRYITRHKISQ
+576 KRERYITRHKISQ
-589 HRPTPFNKVQS
+589 DSSTAIQ

>member
-1 MVSLTVSS
+1 MDSLAVSS
-9 DSNSQN
+9 DTTSQN
-15 KPIDSGAVL
+15 KPIDSGAIL
-24 FKQVPSIARYPNF
+24 LEQMPSIARYPKL
-37 LRKFL
+37 LRRL
-42 VFTLQWLIS
+42 LLLTLQWLIC
-51 ERRINEFLSKHAL
+51 ERRINRFLSQHAM
-64 TRDFDFIDQVFQLL
+64 TRDFDFVDQVFQLVP
-78 QTDCTVRHSDLE
+78 TDCTVRHSDLE
-90 NIPADGRVIIVANHP
+90 NIPARGRVIIVANHP

-123 DVRIVVNEL
+123 DVRIVANEL

-142 SLPVDAMG
+142 FLPVDAMG
-150 GETRKADISRIRDA
+150 GETRKADISRILDA

-176 GEVSRASPKGI
+176 GEVSRAGPKGI

-200 KTTRA
+200 KTAYA

-219 FYAVS
+219 FYVVS

-238 MLGFRG
+238 MLGFGG
-244 QIKFTIGQMIAP
+244 QMKFTIGQMITP

-261 LPFSRKKRASLLR
+261 LPFSRKKRASLLS

-287 FDTETSIIHPQNR
+287 FDTETSIIRPQDR
-300 QAIRAEL
+300 QTIRAEL

-314 QTSDNKTILLF
+314 RTSDNKTILLF

-362 QYYRHLILWDE
+362 QYYRHLILWDDN
-373 KDLEIVGAYRMGEI
+373 DLEIVGAYRLGEI
-387 WKWPHHDSALLYS
+387 WKWPQRDSALLYS

-405 YSDTATTLFDG
+405 YSDTATKLFEG

-443 AYLARHP
+443 AYLARHT
-450 DVTYLFGP
+450 DVKYLFGP

-463 NLPKKALDL
+463 NLPKKARDL
-472 LVSHYGSHYPDPQ
+472 LVSHYGSHYPDPE

-501 ASCTGPQDTENA
+501 VSMTGPQDTENA
-513 ATAFVDLRAQLDFLG
+513 AAAFVNMRAQLDFLG

-539 EVCLPGGTRFCGF
+539 EVCLPGGTRFCCF
-552 NIDENFGYC
+552 NIDKNFGYC

-567 VDLDQLKPK
+567 VDLDHLKPK
-576 KRDRYITRHKISQ
+576 KRERYITRHKISQ
-589 HRPTPFNKVQS
+589 DPPTAIQ

>member
-1 MVSLTVSS
+1 MKRMDSLAVSS
-9 DSNSQN
+9 DTTSQN
-15 KPIDSGAVL
+15 KPIDSGAIL
-24 FKQVPSIARYPNF
+24 FEQVPSIARCPEL
-37 LRKFL
+37 LRRL
-42 VFTLQWLIS
+42 LLLALQWLIC
-51 ERRINEFLSKHAL
+51 ERRINRFLSQHAM
-64 TRDFDFIDQVFQLL
+64 TRDFDFVDQVFQLVP
-78 QTDCTVRHSDLE
+78 TDCTVRHSDLE
-90 NIPADGRVIIVANHP
+90 NIPARGRVIIVANHP

-142 SLPVDAMG
+142 FLPVDAMG
-150 GETRKADISRIRDA
+150 GETRKADISRILDA

-176 GEVSRASPKGI
+176 GEVSRAGPKGI

-200 KTTRA
+200 KTAYA

-219 FYAVS
+219 FYVVS

-238 MLGFRG
+238 MLGFGG
-244 QIKFTIGQMIAP
+244 QMKFTIGQMIAP
-256 KAIES
+256 NAIES
-261 LPFSRKKRASLLR
+261 LPFSRKKRASLLS

-287 FDTETSIIHPQNR
+287 FDTETSIIRPQDR
-300 QAIRAEL
+300 QTIRAEL

-314 QTSDNKTILLF
+314 QTSDNKIILLF

-362 QYYRHLILWDE
+362 QYYRHLILWDDN
-373 KDLEIVGAYRMGEI
+373 DLEIVGAYRLGEI
-387 WKWPHHDSALLYS
+387 WKWPQRDSALLYS

-405 YSDTATTLFDG
+405 YSDTATKLFEG

-443 AYLARHP
+443 AYLARHT
-450 DVTYLFGP
+450 DVKYLFGP

-463 NLPKKALDL
+463 NLPKKARDL
-472 LVSHYGSHYPDPQ
+472 LVSHYGSHYQDPE

-501 ASCTGPQDTENA
+501 VSMTGPQDTENA
-513 ATAFVDLRAQLDFLG
+513 AAAFVNMRAQLDFLG

-539 EVCLPGGTRFCGF
+539 EVCLPGGTRFCCF

-567 VDLDQLKPK
+567 VDLDHLKPK
-576 KRDRYITRHKISQ
+576 KRERYITRHKISLDP
-589 HRPTPFNKVQS
+589 PTAIQ

>member
-1 MVSLTVSS
+1 MRRMDSLAVSS
-9 DSNSQN
+9 DTTSQN
-15 KPIDSGAVL
+15 KPIDSGAIL
-24 FKQVPSIARYPNF
+24 LEQVPSIARCPKL
-37 LRKFL
+37 LRRL
-42 VFTLQWLIS
+42 LLLTLQWLIC
-51 ERRINEFLSKHAL
+51 ERRINRFLSQHAM
-64 TRDFDFIDQVFQLL
+64 TRDFDFVDQVFQLVP
-78 QTDCTVRHSDLE
+78 TDCTVRHSDLE
-90 NIPADGRVIIVANHP
+90 NIPARGRVIIVANHP

-142 SLPVDAMG
+142 FLPVDAMG
-150 GETRKADISRIRDA
+150 GETRKADISRILDA

-176 GEVSRASPKGI
+176 GEVSRAGPKGI

-200 KTTRA
+200 KTACA

-219 FYAVS
+219 FYVVS

-238 MLGFRG
+238 MLGFGG
-244 QIKFTIGQMIAP
+244 QMKFTIGQMIAP
-256 KAIES
+256 NAIES
-261 LPFSRKKRASLLR
+261 LPFSRKKRASLLS

-287 FDTETSIIHPQNR
+287 FDTETSIIRPQDR
-300 QAIRAEL
+300 QTIRAEL

-314 QTSDNKTILLF
+314 QTSDNKIILLF

-362 QYYRHLILWDE
+362 QYYRHLILWDDN
-373 KDLEIVGAYRMGEI
+373 DLEIVGAYRLGEI
-387 WKWPHHDSALLYS
+387 WKWPQRDSALLYS

-443 AYLARHP
+443 AYLARHT
-450 DVTYLFGP
+450 DVKYLFGP

-463 NLPKKALDL
+463 NLPKKARDL
-472 LVSHYGSHYPDPQ
+472 LVSHYGSHYQDPE

-501 ASCTGPQDTENA
+501 VSMTGPQDTENA
-513 ATAFVDLRAQLDFLG
+513 AAAFVNMRAQLDFLG

-539 EVCLPGGTRFCGF
+539 EVCLPGGTRFCCF

-567 VDLDQLKPK
+567 VDLDHLKPK
-576 KRDRYITRHKISQ
+576 KRERYITRHKISQ
-589 HRPTPFNKVQS
+589 DSPTAIQ

>member
-1 MVSLTVSS
+1 MDSLAVSS
-9 DSNSQN
+9 DTTSQN
-15 KPIDSGAVL
+15 KPIDSGAIL
-24 FKQVPSIARYPNF
+24 LEQMPSIARYPKL
-37 LRKFL
+37 LRRL
-42 VFTLQWLIS
+42 LLLTLQWLIC
-51 ERRINEFLSKHAL
+51 ERRINRFLSQHAM
-64 TRDFDFIDQVFQLL
+64 TRDFDFVDQVFQLV

-90 NIPADGRVIIVANHP
+90 NIPARGRVIIVANHP

-142 SLPVDAMG
+142 FLPVDAMG
-150 GETRKADISRIRDA
+150 GETRKADISRILDA

-176 GEVSRASPKGI
+176 GEVSRAGPKGI

-200 KTTRA
+200 KTAYA

-219 FYAVS
+219 FYVVS

-238 MLGFRG
+238 MLGFGG
-244 QIKFTIGQMIAP
+244 QMKFTIGQMITP
-256 KAIES
+256 NVIES
-261 LPFSRKKRASLLR
+261 LPFSRKKRASLLS

-287 FDTETSIIHPQNR
+287 FDTETSIIRPQDR
-300 QAIRAEL
+300 QTIRAEL

-314 QTSDNKTILLF
+314 QTSDNKIILLF

-362 QYYRHLILWDE
+362 QYYRHLILWDDN
-373 KDLEIVGAYRMGEI
+373 DLEIVGAYRLGEI
-387 WKWPHHDSALLYS
+387 WKWPQRDSALLYS

-443 AYLARHP
+443 AYLARHT
-450 DVTYLFGP
+450 DVKYLFGP

-463 NLPKKALDL
+463 NLPKKARDL
-472 LVSHYGSHYPDPQ
+472 LVSHYGSHYQDPE

-501 ASCTGPQDTENA
+501 VSMTGPQDTENA
-513 ATAFVDLRAQLDFLG
+513 AAAFVNMRAQLDFLG

-539 EVCLPGGTRFCGF
+539 EVCLPGGTRFCCF

-567 VDLDQLKPK
+567 VDLDHLKPK
-576 KRDRYITRHKISQ
+576 KRERYITRHKISQ
-589 HRPTPFNKVQS
+589 DSSTAIQ

>member
-1 MVSLTVSS
+1 MDSLAVSLDS
-9 DSNSQN
+9 DAQN
-15 KPIDSGAVL
+15 KPIDSGAIL
-24 FKQVPSIARYPNF
+24 LEQMPSIARYPKL
-37 LRKFL
+37 LRRL
-42 VFTLQWLIS
+42 LLLTLQWLIC
-51 ERRINEFLSKHAL
+51 ERRINRFLSQHAM
-64 TRDFDFIDQVFQLL
+64 TRDFDFVDQVFQLVP
-78 QTDCTVRHSDLE
+78 TDCTVRHSDLE
-90 NIPADGRVIIVANHP
+90 NIPARGRVIIVANHP

-142 SLPVDAMG
+142 FLPVDAMG
-150 GETRKADISRIRDA
+150 GETRKADISRILDA

-176 GEVSRASPKGI
+176 GEVSRAGPKGI

-200 KTTRA
+200 KTAYA

-219 FYAVS
+219 FYVVS

-238 MLGFRG
+238 MLGFGG
-244 QIKFTIGQMIAP
+244 QMKFTIGQMIAP
-256 KAIES
+256 NAIES
-261 LPFSRKKRASLLR
+261 LPFSRKKRASLLS

-287 FDTETSIIHPQNR
+287 FDTETSIIRPQDR
-300 QAIRAEL
+300 QTIRAEL

-314 QTSDNKTILLF
+314 RTSDNKTILLF

-362 QYYRHLILWDE
+362 QYYRHLILWDDN
-373 KDLEIVGAYRMGEI
+373 DLEIVGAYRLGEI
-387 WKWPHHDSALLYS
+387 WKWPQRDSALLYS

-405 YSDTATTLFDG
+405 YSDTATKLFEG

-443 AYLARHP
+443 AYLARHT
-450 DVTYLFGP
+450 DVKYLFGP

-463 NLPKKALDL
+463 NLPKKARDL
-472 LVSHYGSHYPDPQ
+472 LVSHYGSHYQDPE

-501 ASCTGPQDTENA
+501 VSMTGPQDTENA
-513 ATAFVDLRAQLDFLG
+513 AAAFVNMRAQLDFLG

-539 EVCLPGGTRFCGF
+539 EVCLPGGTRFCCF

-567 VDLDQLKPK
+567 VDLDHLKPK
-576 KRDRYITRHKISQ
+576 KRERYITRHKISQ
-589 HRPTPFNKVQS
+589 DSPTAIQ

>member
-1 MVSLTVSS
+1 MESLAVSLDT
-9 DSNSQN
+9 DAQN

-24 FKQVPSIARYPNF
+24 LEQVPGLARCPNF
-37 LRKFL
+37 LRRFL
-42 VFTLQWLIS
+42 VFSLRWLIC
-51 ERRINEFLSKHAL
+51 EGRINAFLSEHAL
-64 TRDFDFIDQVFQLL
+64 ARDFDFIDQVFQHL
-78 QTDCTVRHSDLE
+78 QTDCTVRHGDLE
-90 NIPADGRVIIVANHP
+90 NIPAHGRVIIVANHP
-105 LGGLDGLALLRL
+105 LGGLDGLAMLRL
-117 VSSVRR
+117 VSRVRR

-132 LLNITQLNNL
+132 LLNINQLNNV
-142 SLPVDAMG
+142 SLPVDALG
-150 GETRKADISRIRDA
+150 GKTRKADISRIRDA
-164 LNNDEAVIIFPS
+164 LNNDEVVIIFPS
-176 GEVSRASPKGI
+176 GEVSRAGPKGI

-205 PVLPVHIKARNSNL
+205 PVLPVHIKAHNSNL

-224 RISRPLSML
+224 RLSQPLSML

-261 LPFSRKKRASLLR
+261 LPFSRRKRASLVSD
-274 EHLWRIGVGKKPL
+274 HLQRIGSGKNPL
-287 FDTETSIIHPQNR
+287 FVTETSIIHPQDR

-325 DYRDNSVVLDEIG
+325 DYRENSVVLDEIG
-338 RLREITF
+338 RLREMTF

-354 RKDTDHFD
+354 CKDTDHYD
-362 QYYRHLILWDE
+362 RYYRHLILWDDD
-373 KDLEIVGAYRMGEI
+373 DLEIVGAYRLGEI
-387 WKWPHHDSALLYS
+387 WKWPGHDSALLYS

-405 YSDTATTLFDG
+405 YADTAATLCAG

-424 VQPQYWGKLSL
+424 VQPRYWGKRSL

-450 DVTYLFGP
+450 DVTFLFGP

-463 NLPKKALDL
+463 NLPKKARDL
-472 LVSHYGSHYPDPQ
+472 LVSHYGSYYADPQ

-491 KPYVVDVGPT
+491 KPYLVDAGST
-501 ASCTGPQDTENA
+501 TLSAGPQDSGHA
-513 ATAFVDLRAQLDFLG
+513 AAAFVDMRAQLDFLG

-552 NIDENFGYC
+552 NIDENFGHC

-567 VDLDQLKPK
+567 VDLNQLKPK
-576 KRDRYITRHKISQ
+576 KRERYITWHNISQ
-589 HRPTPFNKVQS
+589 HSVKPTEN

>member
-1 MVSLTVSS
+1 MDSLAVSS
-9 DSNSQN
+9 DTTSQN
-15 KPIDSGAVL
+15 KPIDSGAIL
-24 FKQVPSIARYPNF
+24 LEQMPSIARYPKL
-37 LRKFL
+37 LRRL
-42 VFTLQWLIS
+42 LLLTLQWLIC
-51 ERRINEFLSKHAL
+51 ERRINRFLSQHAM
-64 TRDFDFIDQVFQLL
+64 TRDFDFVDQVFQLVP
-78 QTDCTVRHSDLE
+78 TDCTVRHSDLE
-90 NIPADGRVIIVANHP
+90 NIPARGRVIIVANHP

-142 SLPVDAMG
+142 FLPVDAMG
-150 GETRKADISRIRDA
+150 GETRKADISRILDA

-176 GEVSRASPKGI
+176 GEVSRAGPKGI

-200 KTTRA
+200 KTAYA

-219 FYAVS
+219 FYVVS

-238 MLGFRG
+238 MLGFGG
-244 QIKFTIGQMIAP
+244 QMKFTIGQMIAP
-256 KAIES
+256 NAIES
-261 LPFSRKKRASLLR
+261 LPFSRKKRASLLS

-287 FDTETSIIHPQNR
+287 FDTETSIIRPQDR
-300 QAIRAEL
+300 QTIRAEL

-314 QTSDNKTILLF
+314 RTSDNKTILLF

-362 QYYRHLILWDE
+362 QYYRHLILWDDN
-373 KDLEIVGAYRMGEI
+373 DLEIVGAYRLGEI
-387 WKWPHHDSALLYS
+387 WKWPQRDSALLYS

-405 YSDTATTLFDG
+405 YSDTATKLFEG

-443 AYLARHP
+443 AYLARHT
-450 DVTYLFGP
+450 DVKYLFGP

-463 NLPKKALDL
+463 NLPKKARDL
-472 LVSHYGSHYPDPQ
+472 LVSHYGSHYQDPE

-501 ASCTGPQDTENA
+501 VSMTGPQDTENA
-513 ATAFVDLRAQLDFLG
+513 AAAFVNMRAQLDFLG

-539 EVCLPGGTRFCGF
+539 EVCLPGGTRFCCF

-567 VDLDQLKPK
+567 VDLDHLKPK
-576 KRDRYITRHKISQ
+576 KRERYITRHKISQ
-589 HRPTPFNKVQS
+589 DSPTAIQ

>member
-1 MVSLTVSS
+1 MRRMDSLAVSS
-9 DSNSQN
+9 DTTSQN
-15 KPIDSGAVL
+15 KPIDSGAIL
-24 FKQVPSIARYPNF
+24 LEQMPSIARYPKL
-37 LRKFL
+37 LRRL
-42 VFTLQWLIS
+42 LLLTLQWLIC
-51 ERRINEFLSKHAL
+51 ERRINRFLSQHAM
-64 TRDFDFIDQVFQLL
+64 TRDFDFVDQVFQLVP
-78 QTDCTVRHSDLE
+78 TDCTVRHSDLE
-90 NIPADGRVIIVANHP
+90 NIPARGRVIIVANHP

-142 SLPVDAMG
+142 FLPVDAMG
-150 GETRKADISRIRDA
+150 GETRKADISRILDA

-176 GEVSRASPKGI
+176 GEVSRAGPKGI

-200 KTTRA
+200 KTAYA

-219 FYAVS
+219 FYVVS

-238 MLGFRG
+238 MLGFGG
-244 QIKFTIGQMIAP
+244 QMKFTIGQMITP

-261 LPFSRKKRASLLR
+261 LPFSRKKRASLLS

-287 FDTETSIIHPQNR
+287 FDTETSIIRPQDR
-300 QAIRAEL
+300 QTIRAEL

-314 QTSDNKTILLF
+314 RTSDNKTILLF

-362 QYYRHLILWDE
+362 QYYRHLILWDDN
-373 KDLEIVGAYRMGEI
+373 DLEIVGAYRLGEI
-387 WKWPHHDSALLYS
+387 WKWPQRDSALLYS

-405 YSDTATTLFDG
+405 YSDTATKLFEG

-443 AYLARHP
+443 AYLARHT
-450 DVTYLFGP
+450 DVKYLFGP

-463 NLPKKALDL
+463 NLPKKARDL
-472 LVSHYGSHYPDPQ
+472 LVSHYGSHYQDPE

-501 ASCTGPQDTENA
+501 VSMTGPQDTENA
-513 ATAFVDLRAQLDFLG
+513 AAAFVNMRAQLDFLG

-539 EVCLPGGTRFCGF
+539 EVCLPGGTRFCCF

-567 VDLDQLKPK
+567 VDLDHLKPK
-576 KRDRYITRHKISQ
+576 KRERYITRHKISQ
-589 HRPTPFNKVQS
+589 DPPTAIQ

>member
-1 MVSLTVSS
+1 MDSLAVSS
-9 DSNSQN
+9 DTTSQN
-15 KPIDSGAVL
+15 KPIDSGAIL
-24 FKQVPSIARYPNF
+24 LEQMPSIARYPKL
-37 LRKFL
+37 LRRL
-42 VFTLQWLIS
+42 LLLTLQWLIC
-51 ERRINEFLSKHAL
+51 ERRINRFLSQHAM
-64 TRDFDFIDQVFQLL
+64 TRDFDFVDQVFQLVP
-78 QTDCTVRHSDLE
+78 TDCTVRHSDLE
-90 NIPADGRVIIVANHP
+90 NIPARGRVIIVANHP

-142 SLPVDAMG
+142 FLPVDAMG
-150 GETRKADISRIRDA
+150 GETRKADISRILDA

-176 GEVSRASPKGI
+176 GEVSRAGPKGI

-200 KTTRA
+200 KTAYA

-219 FYAVS
+219 FYVVS

-238 MLGFRG
+238 MLGFGG
-244 QIKFTIGQMIAP
+244 QMKFTIGQMITP

-261 LPFSRKKRASLLR
+261 LPFSRKKRASLLS

-287 FDTETSIIHPQNR
+287 FDTETSIIRPQDR
-300 QAIRAEL
+300 QTIRAEL

-314 QTSDNKTILLF
+314 RTSDNKTILLF

-362 QYYRHLILWDE
+362 QYYRHLILWDDN
-373 KDLEIVGAYRMGEI
+373 DLEIVGAYRLGEI
-387 WKWPHHDSALLYS
+387 WKWPQRDSALLYS

-443 AYLARHP
+443 AYLARHT
-450 DVTYLFGP
+450 DVKYLFGP

-463 NLPKKALDL
+463 NLPKKARDL
-472 LVSHYGSHYPDPQ
+472 LVSHYGSHYQDPE

-501 ASCTGPQDTENA
+501 VSMTGPQDTENA
-513 ATAFVDLRAQLDFLG
+513 AAAFVNMRAQLDFLG

-539 EVCLPGGTRFCGF
+539 EVCLPGGTRFCCF
-552 NIDENFGYC
+552 NIDKNFGYC

-567 VDLDQLKPK
+567 VDLDHLKPK
-576 KRDRYITRHKISQ
+576 KRERYITRHKISLDP
-589 HRPTPFNKVQS
+589 PTAIQ

>member
-1 MVSLTVSS
+1 MRRMDSLAVSS
-9 DSNSQN
+9 DTTSQN
-15 KPIDSGAVL
+15 KPIDSGAIL
-24 FKQVPSIARYPNF
+24 LEQMPSIARYPKL
-37 LRKFL
+37 LRRL
-42 VFTLQWLIS
+42 LLLALQWLIC
-51 ERRINEFLSKHAL
+51 ERRINRFLSQHAM
-64 TRDFDFIDQVFQLL
+64 TRDFDFVDQVFQLVP
-78 QTDCTVRHSDLE
+78 TDCTVRHSDLE
-90 NIPADGRVIIVANHP
+90 NIPARGRVIIVANHP

-142 SLPVDAMG
+142 FLPVDAMG
-150 GETRKADISRIRDA
+150 GETRKADISRILDA

-176 GEVSRASPKGI
+176 GEVSRAGPKGI

-200 KTTRA
+200 KTAYA

-219 FYAVS
+219 FYVVS

-238 MLGFRG
+238 MLGFGG
-244 QIKFTIGQMIAP
+244 QMKFTIGQMITP

-261 LPFSRKKRASLLR
+261 LPFSRKKRASLLS

-287 FDTETSIIHPQNR
+287 FDTETSIIRPQDR
-300 QAIRAEL
+300 QTIRAEL

-314 QTSDNKTILLF
+314 RTSDNKTILLF

-362 QYYRHLILWDE
+362 QYYRHLILWDDN
-373 KDLEIVGAYRMGEI
+373 DLEIVGAYRLGEI
-387 WKWPHHDSALLYS
+387 WKWPQRDSALLYS

-405 YSDTATTLFDG
+405 YSDTATKLFEG

-443 AYLARHP
+443 AYLARHT
-450 DVTYLFGP
+450 DVKYLFGP

-463 NLPKKALDL
+463 NLPKKARDL
-472 LVSHYGSHYPDPQ
+472 LVSHYGSHYQDPE

-501 ASCTGPQDTENA
+501 VSMTGPQDTENA
-513 ATAFVDLRAQLDFLG
+513 AAAFVNMRAQLDFLG

-539 EVCLPGGTRFCGF
+539 EVCLPGGTRFCCF
-552 NIDENFGYC
+552 NIDKNFGYC

-567 VDLDQLKPK
+567 VDLDHLKPK
-576 KRDRYITRHKISQ
+576 KRERYITRHKISLDP
-589 HRPTPFNKVQS
+589 PTAIQ

>member
-1 MVSLTVSS
+1 MDSLAVSS
-9 DSNSQN
+9 DTTSQN
-15 KPIDSGAVL
+15 KPIDSGAIL
-24 FKQVPSIARYPNF
+24 LEQMPSIARYPKL
-37 LRKFL
+37 LRRL
-42 VFTLQWLIS
+42 LLLTLQWLIC
-51 ERRINEFLSKHAL
+51 ERRINRFLSQHAM
-64 TRDFDFIDQVFQLL
+64 TRDFDFVDQVFQLVP
-78 QTDCTVRHSDLE
+78 TDCTVRHSDLE
-90 NIPADGRVIIVANHP
+90 NIPARGRVIIVANHP

-142 SLPVDAMG
+142 FLPVDAMG
-150 GETRKADISRIRDA
+150 GETRKADISRILDA

-176 GEVSRASPKGI
+176 GEVSRAGPKGI

-200 KTTRA
+200 KTAYA

-219 FYAVS
+219 FYVVS

-238 MLGFRG
+238 MLGFGG
-244 QIKFTIGQMIAP
+244 QMKFTIGQMITP

-261 LPFSRKKRASLLR
+261 LPFSRKKRASLLS

-287 FDTETSIIHPQNR
+287 FDTETSIIRPQDR
-300 QAIRAEL
+300 QTIRAEL

-314 QTSDNKTILLF
+314 QTSDNKIILLF

-362 QYYRHLILWDE
+362 QYYRHLILWDDN
-373 KDLEIVGAYRMGEI
+373 DLEIVGAYRLGEI
-387 WKWPHHDSALLYS
+387 WKWPQRDSALLYS

-405 YSDTATTLFDG
+405 YSNTATTLFDG

-443 AYLARHP
+443 AYLARHT
-450 DVTYLFGP
+450 DVKYLFGP

-463 NLPKKALDL
+463 NLPKKARDL
-472 LVSHYGSHYPDPQ
+472 LISHYGSHYPDPE

-501 ASCTGPQDTENA
+501 VSMTGPQDTENA
-513 ATAFVDLRAQLDFLG
+513 AAAFVNMRAQLDFLG

-539 EVCLPGGTRFCGF
+539 EVCLPGGTRFCCF

-567 VDLDQLKPK
+567 VDLDHLKPK
-576 KRDRYITRHKISQ
+576 KRERYITRHKISLDP
-589 HRPTPFNKVQS
+589 PTAIQ

>member
-1 MVSLTVSS
+1 MDSLAVSS
-9 DSNSQN
+9 DTTSQN
-15 KPIDSGAVL
+15 KPIDSGAIL
-24 FKQVPSIARYPNF
+24 LEQVPSIARCPKL
-37 LRKFL
+37 LRRL
-42 VFTLQWLIS
+42 LLLTLQWLIC
-51 ERRINEFLSKHAL
+51 ERRINRFLSQHAM
-64 TRDFDFIDQVFQLL
+64 TRDFDFVDQVFQLV

-90 NIPADGRVIIVANHP
+90 NIPARGRVIIVANHP

-123 DVRIVVNEL
+123 DVRIVANEL

-142 SLPVDAMG
+142 FLPVDAMS
-150 GETRKADISRIRDA
+150 GETRKADISRIMDA

-176 GEVSRASPKGI
+176 GEVSRAGPKGI

-200 KTTRA
+200 KTAYA

-219 FYAVS
+219 FYVVS

-238 MLGFRG
+238 MLGFGG
-244 QIKFTIGQMIAP
+244 QMKFTIGQMIAP
-256 KAIES
+256 NAIES
-261 LPFSRKKRASLLR
+261 LPFSRKKRASLLS

-287 FDTETSIIHPQNR
+287 FDTETSIIRPQDR
-300 QAIRAEL
+300 QTIRAEL

-314 QTSDNKTILLF
+314 QTSDNKIILLF

-362 QYYRHLILWDE
+362 QYYRHLILWDDN
-373 KDLEIVGAYRMGEI
+373 DLEIVGAYRLGEI
-387 WKWPHHDSALLYS
+387 WKWPQRDSALLYS

-405 YSDTATTLFDG
+405 YSDTATKLFEG

-443 AYLARHP
+443 AYLARHT
-450 DVTYLFGP
+450 DVKYLFGP

-463 NLPKKALDL
+463 NLPKKARDL
-472 LVSHYGSHYPDPQ
+472 LVSHYGSHYQDPE

-501 ASCTGPQDTENA
+501 VSMTGPQDTENA
-513 ATAFVDLRAQLDFLG
+513 AAAFVNMRAQLDFLG

-539 EVCLPGGTRFCGF
+539 EVCSPGGTRFCCF

-567 VDLDQLKPK
+567 VDLDHLKPK
-576 KRDRYITRHKISQ
+576 KRERYITRHKISLDP
-589 HRPTPFNKVQS
+589 PTAIQ

>member
-1 MVSLTVSS
+1 MDSLAVSS
-9 DSNSQN
+9 DTTSQN
-15 KPIDSGAVL
+15 KPIDSGAIL
-24 FKQVPSIARYPNF
+24 LEQMPSIARYPKL
-37 LRKFL
+37 LRRL
-42 VFTLQWLIS
+42 LLLTLQWLIC
-51 ERRINEFLSKHAL
+51 ERRINRFLSQHAM
-64 TRDFDFIDQVFQLL
+64 TRDFDFVDQVFQLVP
-78 QTDCTVRHSDLE
+78 TDCTVRHSDLE
-90 NIPADGRVIIVANHP
+90 NIPARGRVIIVANHP

-142 SLPVDAMG
+142 FLPVDAMG
-150 GETRKADISRIRDA
+150 GETRKADISRILDA

-176 GEVSRASPKGI
+176 GEVSRAGPKGI

-200 KTTRA
+200 KTAYA

-219 FYAVS
+219 FYVVS

-238 MLGFRG
+238 MLGFGG
-244 QIKFTIGQMIAP
+244 QMKFTIGQMIAP
-256 KAIES
+256 NAIES
-261 LPFSRKKRASLLR
+261 LPFSRKKRASLLS

-287 FDTETSIIHPQNR
+287 FDTETSIIRPQDR
-300 QAIRAEL
+300 QTIRAEL

-314 QTSDNKTILLF
+314 QTSDNKIILLF

-362 QYYRHLILWDE
+362 QYYRHLILWDDN
-373 KDLEIVGAYRMGEI
+373 DLEIVGAYRLGEI
-387 WKWPHHDSALLYS
+387 WKWPQRDSALLYS

-405 YSDTATTLFDG
+405 YSDTATKLFEG

-443 AYLARHP
+443 AYLARHT
-450 DVTYLFGP
+450 DVKYLFGP

-463 NLPKKALDL
+463 NLPKKARDL
-472 LVSHYGSHYPDPQ
+472 LVSHYGSHYQDPE

-501 ASCTGPQDTENA
+501 VSMTGPQDTENA
-513 ATAFVDLRAQLDFLG
+513 AAAFVNMRAQLDFLG

-539 EVCLPGGTRFCGF
+539 EVCSPGGTRFCCF

-567 VDLDQLKPK
+567 VDLDHLKPK
-576 KRDRYITRHKISQ
+576 KRERYITRHKISQ
-589 HRPTPFNKVQS
+589 DSPTAIQ

>member
-1 MVSLTVSS
+1 MDSLAVSS
-9 DSNSQN
+9 DTTSQN
-15 KPIDSGAVL
+15 KPIDSGAIL
-24 FKQVPSIARYPNF
+24 LEQMPSIARYPKL
-37 LRKFL
+37 LRRL
-42 VFTLQWLIS
+42 LLLTLQWLIC
-51 ERRINEFLSKHAL
+51 ERRINRFLSQHAM
-64 TRDFDFIDQVFQLL
+64 TRDFDFVDQVFQLV

-90 NIPADGRVIIVANHP
+90 NIPARGRVIIVANHP

-142 SLPVDAMG
+142 FLPVDAMG
-150 GETRKADISRIRDA
+150 GETRKADISRILDA

-176 GEVSRASPKGI
+176 GEVSRAGPKGI

-200 KTTRA
+200 KTAYA

-219 FYAVS
+219 FYVVS

-238 MLGFRG
+238 MLGFGG
-244 QIKFTIGQMIAP
+244 QMKFTIGQMITP

-261 LPFSRKKRASLLR
+261 LPFSRKKRASLLS

-287 FDTETSIIHPQNR
+287 FDTETSIIRPQDR
-300 QAIRAEL
+300 QTIRAEL

-314 QTSDNKTILLF
+314 RTSDNKTILLF

-362 QYYRHLILWDE
+362 QYYRHLILWDDN
-373 KDLEIVGAYRMGEI
+373 DLEIVGAYRLGEI
-387 WKWPHHDSALLYS
+387 WKWPQRDSALLYS

-443 AYLARHP
+443 AYLARHT
-450 DVTYLFGP
+450 DVKYLFGP

-463 NLPKKALDL
+463 NLPKKARDL
-472 LVSHYGSHYPDPQ
+472 LVSHYGSHYQDPE

-501 ASCTGPQDTENA
+501 VSMTGPQDTENA
-513 ATAFVDLRAQLDFLG
+513 AAAFVNMRAQLDFLG

-539 EVCLPGGTRFCGF
+539 EVCLPGGTRFCCF

-567 VDLDQLKPK
+567 VDLDHLKPK
-576 KRDRYITRHKISQ
+576 KRERYITRHKISLDP
-589 HRPTPFNKVQS
+589 PTAIQ

>member
-1 MVSLTVSS
+1 MDSLAVSS
-9 DSNSQN
+9 DTTSQN
-15 KPIDSGAVL
+15 KPIDSGAIL
-24 FKQVPSIARYPNF
+24 LEQMPSIARYPKL
-37 LRKFL
+37 LRRL
-42 VFTLQWLIS
+42 LLLTLQWLIC
-51 ERRINEFLSKHAL
+51 ERRINRFLSQHAM
-64 TRDFDFIDQVFQLL
+64 TRDFDFVDQVFQLV

-90 NIPADGRVIIVANHP
+90 NIPARGRVIIVANHP

-142 SLPVDAMG
+142 FLPVDAMG
-150 GETRKADISRIRDA
+150 GETRKADISRILDA

-176 GEVSRASPKGI
+176 GEVSRAGPKGI

-200 KTTRA
+200 KTAYA

-219 FYAVS
+219 FYVVS

-238 MLGFRG
+238 MLGFGG
-244 QIKFTIGQMIAP
+244 QMKFTIGQMITP

-261 LPFSRKKRASLLR
+261 LPFSRKKRASLLS

-287 FDTETSIIHPQNR
+287 FDTETSIIRPQDR
-300 QAIRAEL
+300 QTIRAEL

-314 QTSDNKTILLF
+314 RTSDNKTILLF

-362 QYYRHLILWDE
+362 QYYRHLILWDDN
-373 KDLEIVGAYRMGEI
+373 DLEIVGAYRLGEI
-387 WKWPHHDSALLYS
+387 WKWPQRDSALLYS

-405 YSDTATTLFDG
+405 YSDTATKLFEG

-443 AYLARHP
+443 AYLARHT
-450 DVTYLFGP
+450 DVKYLFGP

-463 NLPKKALDL
+463 NLPKKARDL
-472 LVSHYGSHYPDPQ
+472 LVSHYGSHYQDPE

-501 ASCTGPQDTENA
+501 VSMTGPQDTENA
-513 ATAFVDLRAQLDFLG
+513 AAAFVNMRAQLDFLG

-539 EVCLPGGTRFCGF
+539 EVCSPGGTRFCCF

-567 VDLDQLKPK
+567 VDLDHLKPK
-576 KRDRYITRHKISQ
+576 KRERYITRHKISLDP
-589 HRPTPFNKVQS
+589 PTAIQ